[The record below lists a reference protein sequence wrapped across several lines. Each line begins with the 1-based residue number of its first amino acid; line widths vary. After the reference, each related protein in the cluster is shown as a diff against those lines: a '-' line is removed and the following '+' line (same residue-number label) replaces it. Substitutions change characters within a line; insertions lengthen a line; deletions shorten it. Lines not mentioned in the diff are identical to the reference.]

1 MNLMMTLTRRQAPD
15 CLPLHG
21 LPLRKQSYPNN
32 SRSCSDLQEGLAWL
46 YRHLMGFTG
55 FTFDEINTT

>member
-1 MNLMMTLTRRQAPD
+1 MVYLL
-15 CLPLHG
+15 G
-21 LPLRKQSYPNN
+21 SKSYPNN